1 MWSRPLALA
10 LLLLPAPA
18 LAGVKEKVAALAPPG
33 LVLVMDAKG
42 NELVAQNTD
51 EPFVPA
57 SVTKIVTAWL
67 AMEVLGGDY
76 RFETRFYLDDKR
88 VLYVRGGGDPFLIS
102 EELAPLATELVAAVG
117 KKPITGI
124 VLDASYYP
132 SNLRI
137 PGIEDTDEAYN
148 ALNSA
153 LAVNFNTVYAV
164 RSGNKV
170 RSAEKQTPITPLA
183 ITQFRLRGPNGSGR
197 ISLSQDPT
205 VSLQYAGELIAAF
218 IERAGGSVKGKISTG
233 TVPEGLEPVYVHRQ
247 SRTLSEILVEL
258 LRASNNYIAN
268 QVFLEIGGH
277 RLGGPVSLE
286 KSLQVA
292 NEMLAAHGLAAAI
305 HLEEGSGISRNNH
318 FTARGLAKVLEL
330 FAPHADLLHGH
341 DGGMNKT
348 GTMEGVRTLAG
359 YADTSSHGRVRFVIS
374 LTSNDGEMRFRLL
387 RAISPGCK
395 SRPPR
400 RCFPTRSQKFA
411 ISAYRISAGG
421 LRSPA
426 GYALRVHVQRID
438 RVARRHEQP
447 VAVAAAEADVGSAL
461 GQRDEADRLAGR
473 IEHLDAVE
481 RRAHA
486 PAAPQIAVDVDPK
499 AVGRFFFFAVDEDAA
514 IGELRSAVDHVEDID
529 RASLGRALDD
539 IELRFVGR
547 KGQSVRPLDQ
557 PGGRDRRTPAVGIEP
572 VDVEGQ
578 FRLCL
583 HAQIIAGDA
592 GGRIGEPDG
601 AVGLHDHVVRA
612 IEPLAVE
619 PIDQHR
625 DGAVIL
631 GARDATA

>member
-1 MWSRPLALA
+1 MWSRTLALA
-10 LLLLPAPA
+10 LLLLSAPA
-18 LAGVKEKVAALAPPG
+18 LAGVKENVAALAPQG

-42 NELVAQNTD
+42 NESVAQNTD

-76 RFETRFYLDDKR
+76 RFKTRFYLDDKR

-102 EELAPLATELVAAVG
+102 EELAPLATKLVAAVG
-117 KKPITGI
+117 KKPIAGI

-183 ITQFRLRGPNGSGR
+183 INQFRLRGPNGSGR
-197 ISLSQDPT
+197 ISLSQDPL

-233 TVPEGLEPVYVHRQ
+233 LVPKGLEPVYVHRQ

-258 LRASNNYIAN
+258 LRVSNNYIAN

-330 FAPHADLLHGH
+330 FAPHADLLRGH

-359 YADTSSHGRVRFVIS
+359 YADASGHGRVRFVIS
-374 LTSNDGEMRFRLL
+374 LTSNDDEMRFRLL
-387 RAISPGCK
+387 RTIES
-395 SRPPR
+395 
-400 RCFPTRSQKFA
+400 
-411 ISAYRISAGG
+411 G
-421 LRSPA
+421 L
-426 GYALRVHVQRID
+426 
-438 RVARRHEQP
+438 
-447 VAVAAAEADVGSAL
+447 
-461 GQRDEADRLAGR
+461 
-473 IEHLDAVE
+473 
-481 RRAHA
+481 
-486 PAAPQIAVDVDPK
+486 
-499 AVGRFFFFAVDEDAA
+499 
-514 IGELRSAVDHVEDID
+514 
-529 RASLGRALDD
+529 
-539 IELRFVGR
+539 
-547 KGQSVRPLDQ
+547 
-557 PGGRDRRTPAVGIEP
+557 
-572 VDVEGQ
+572 
-578 FRLCL
+578 
-583 HAQIIAGDA
+583 
-592 GGRIGEPDG
+592 
-601 AVGLHDHVVRA
+601 
-612 IEPLAVE
+612 
-619 PIDQHR
+619 
-625 DGAVIL
+625 
-631 GARDATA
+631 

>member
-10 LLLLPAPA
+10 LLLLSAPA
-18 LAGVKEKVAALAPPG
+18 LAGVKEKVAALAPPA

-67 AMEVLGGDY
+67 AMEVLGGGY

-137 PGIEDTDEAYN
+137 PGIVDTGESYN
-148 ALNSA
+148 AINSA

-164 RSGNKV
+164 RSGNTV

-183 ITQFRLRGPNGSGR
+183 ITQFRLRGPKGSGR

-233 TVPEGLEPVYVHRQ
+233 TVRKGLEPIYVHRQ
-247 SRTLSEILVEL
+247 SRTLSQILVEL

-268 QVFLEIGGH
+268 QIFLEIGAH
-277 RLGGPVSLE
+277 RRGGPVSLE

-292 NEMLAAHGLAAAI
+292 NEMLAAHGLTAAI

-330 FAPHADLLHGH
+330 FEPHAGLLRGH
-341 DGGMNKT
+341 HGGMNKT
-348 GTMEGVRTLAG
+348 GALEGVRTLAG
-359 YADTSSHGRVRFVIS
+359 YADTSGHGRVRFVIS

-387 RAISPGCK
+387 RAIES
-395 SRPPR
+395 
-400 RCFPTRSQKFA
+400 
-411 ISAYRISAGG
+411 G
-421 LRSPA
+421 L
-426 GYALRVHVQRID
+426 
-438 RVARRHEQP
+438 
-447 VAVAAAEADVGSAL
+447 
-461 GQRDEADRLAGR
+461 
-473 IEHLDAVE
+473 
-481 RRAHA
+481 
-486 PAAPQIAVDVDPK
+486 
-499 AVGRFFFFAVDEDAA
+499 
-514 IGELRSAVDHVEDID
+514 
-529 RASLGRALDD
+529 
-539 IELRFVGR
+539 
-547 KGQSVRPLDQ
+547 
-557 PGGRDRRTPAVGIEP
+557 
-572 VDVEGQ
+572 
-578 FRLCL
+578 
-583 HAQIIAGDA
+583 
-592 GGRIGEPDG
+592 
-601 AVGLHDHVVRA
+601 
-612 IEPLAVE
+612 
-619 PIDQHR
+619 
-625 DGAVIL
+625 
-631 GARDATA
+631 

>member
-1 MWSRPLALA
+1 MWFRLVALA

-18 LAGVKEKVAALAPPG
+18 LAGVKEKVAALAPPA
-33 LVLVMDAKG
+33 LVLVMDAEG
-42 NELVAQNTD
+42 NELVAHNTD

-102 EELAPLATELVAAVG
+102 EELAPLATKLVAAVG

-124 VLDASYYP
+124 VLDSSYYP

-164 RSGNKV
+164 RNGDKV

-183 ITQFRLRGPNGSGR
+183 ITQFRLRGPNGQGR
-197 ISLSQDPT
+197 ISLSQDPA

-233 TVPEGLEPVYVHRQ
+233 SVPAGRKPVYVHRQ

-268 QVFLEIGGH
+268 QVFLEIGAH

-292 NEMLAAHGLAAAI
+292 DEMLAAHGLAAAI

-330 FAPHADLLHGH
+330 FAPHANLLRGR

-348 GTMEGVRTLAG
+348 GSMDGVRTLAG

-374 LTSNDGEMRFRLL
+374 LTSNDGGMRFRLL
-387 RAISPGCK
+387 RAIE
-395 SRPPR
+395 
-400 RCFPTRSQKFA
+400 F
-411 ISAYRISAGG
+411 G
-421 LRSPA
+421 L
-426 GYALRVHVQRID
+426 
-438 RVARRHEQP
+438 
-447 VAVAAAEADVGSAL
+447 
-461 GQRDEADRLAGR
+461 
-473 IEHLDAVE
+473 
-481 RRAHA
+481 
-486 PAAPQIAVDVDPK
+486 
-499 AVGRFFFFAVDEDAA
+499 
-514 IGELRSAVDHVEDID
+514 
-529 RASLGRALDD
+529 
-539 IELRFVGR
+539 
-547 KGQSVRPLDQ
+547 
-557 PGGRDRRTPAVGIEP
+557 
-572 VDVEGQ
+572 
-578 FRLCL
+578 
-583 HAQIIAGDA
+583 
-592 GGRIGEPDG
+592 
-601 AVGLHDHVVRA
+601 
-612 IEPLAVE
+612 
-619 PIDQHR
+619 
-625 DGAVIL
+625 
-631 GARDATA
+631 

>member
-10 LLLLPAPA
+10 LLLAPA
-18 LAGVKEKVAALAPPG
+18 LALAGAKEKIAALAPPA
-33 LVLVMDAKG
+33 LVLVVDAKG
-42 NELVAQNTD
+42 SELLAQNID

-57 SVTKIVTAWL
+57 SVTKIVTVWL
-67 AMEVLGGDY
+67 AIEVLGRDY

-102 EELAPLATELVAAVG
+102 EELAPLATELVAAIG

-137 PGIEDTDEAYN
+137 PGIEDTGEAYN

-164 RSGNKV
+164 RSGDKV

-205 VSLQYAGELIAAF
+205 SSLQYAGELIAAF
-218 IERAGGSVKGKISTG
+218 IKRAGGSVKGKISTG
-233 TVPEGLEPVYVHRQ
+233 TVPEGLEPIYVHRQ

-268 QVFLEIGGH
+268 QVFLEIGAH
-277 RLGGPVSLE
+277 RLGGPVSLG

-330 FAPHADLLHGH
+330 FAPHADLLRGH

-374 LTSNDGEMRFRLL
+374 LTSNDLEMRFRLL
-387 RAISPGCK
+387 RAVES
-395 SRPPR
+395 
-400 RCFPTRSQKFA
+400 
-411 ISAYRISAGG
+411 G
-421 LRSPA
+421 L
-426 GYALRVHVQRID
+426 
-438 RVARRHEQP
+438 
-447 VAVAAAEADVGSAL
+447 
-461 GQRDEADRLAGR
+461 
-473 IEHLDAVE
+473 
-481 RRAHA
+481 
-486 PAAPQIAVDVDPK
+486 
-499 AVGRFFFFAVDEDAA
+499 
-514 IGELRSAVDHVEDID
+514 
-529 RASLGRALDD
+529 
-539 IELRFVGR
+539 
-547 KGQSVRPLDQ
+547 
-557 PGGRDRRTPAVGIEP
+557 
-572 VDVEGQ
+572 
-578 FRLCL
+578 
-583 HAQIIAGDA
+583 
-592 GGRIGEPDG
+592 
-601 AVGLHDHVVRA
+601 
-612 IEPLAVE
+612 
-619 PIDQHR
+619 
-625 DGAVIL
+625 
-631 GARDATA
+631 